1 MPRDGN
7 GTYSLPAGYEAITGQ
22 TIEAS
27 QHNPPLED
35 IRDALTAS
43 LPRNGAAPMTGA
55 LAMGSNA
62 ITGVAGITLTS
73 GALNTVQGADIAS
86 ATTTDI
92 GAATGNYVV
101 ITGTTTITGLG
112 TAPAGRSRMVR
123 FAASLT
129 LTHNATSLI
138 LPGAANIVT
147 AAGDVAEFISE
158 GSGNWRC
165 LVYTRANAQP
175 VTGIQQA
182 PVRNT
187 LTTYTS
193 LAPTIPVDDTIPQS
207 GEGTEIL
214 AATITPRLT
223 TSRLYVEGVV
233 PIASDNAALR
243 NLTVAI
249 FRDSEANATRAYVV
263 NVPVGSQ
270 LAVIPFK
277 FSVPSTAT
285 TATTFKIRVGA
296 NTGSCYIN
304 GTASGR
310 LLGGAQAAEII
321 VTEIL

>member
-1 MPRDGN
+1 
-7 GTYSLPAGYEAITGQ
+7 
-22 TIEAS
+22 
-27 QHNPPLED
+27 
-35 IRDALTAS
+35 
-43 LPRNGAAPMTGA
+43 MTGA
-55 LAMGSNA
+55 LAMGGNA
-62 ITGVAGITLTS
+62 ITGAGGLTLSS
-73 GALNTVQGADIAS
+73 GVVNTVKGADIAS

-112 TAPAGRSRMVR
+112 TATAGITRTVR
-123 FAASLT
+123 FAGALT
-129 LTHNATSLI
+129 LTHNGTSLI
-138 LPGAANIVT
+138 LPGAANIIT
-147 AAGDVAEFISE
+147 AAGDVAEFVSE

-165 LVYTRANAQP
+165 LVYTRGTAQP

-187 LTTYTS
+187 ATSYTS
-193 LAPTIPVDDTIPQS
+193 HAPTIPVDDTIPQNT
-207 GEGTEIL
+207 EGTEIL
-214 AATITPRLT
+214 TATITPRLT

-233 PIASDNAALR
+233 PIASDNTALR

-263 NVPVGSQ
+263 NVPVGAQ

-285 TATTFKIRVGA
+285 TATTFRVRAGA
-296 NTGSCYIN
+296 NAGAVYIN

-310 LLGGAQAAEII
+310 LLGGAQAAEILI
-321 VTEIL
+321 TEIL